1 MHIETA
7 YTSLLG
13 LGLEIAAVSL
23 DYFLSF
29 FWCVYACVGLP
40 VACLCPFPLPLDVF
54 SYLVC
59 VYCNVL
65 KQLV

>member
-23 DYFLSF
+23 FLSI
-29 FWCVYACVGLP
+29 YASVGVP
-40 VACLCPFPLPLDVF
+40 VACLCPLPLDVF